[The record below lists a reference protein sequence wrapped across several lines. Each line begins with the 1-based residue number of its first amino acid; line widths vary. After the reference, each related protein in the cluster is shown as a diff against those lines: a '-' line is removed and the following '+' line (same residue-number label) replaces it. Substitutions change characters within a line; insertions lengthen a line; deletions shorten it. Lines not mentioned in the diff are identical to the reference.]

1 MTMKTDIKNLAGIL
15 ATVVWADG
23 EYDENEKGAVA
34 EIAEAFELDASVL
47 GAAVDAA
54 VAEVEN
60 ADEDAANEAMLK
72 AAANVAEGE
81 EKLVFE
87 AVLEIALADGV
98 ITRDEVETI
107 FALADALLIERVDA
121 TLLLAD
127 MICDEEMY
135 QVIQ

>member
-1 MTMKTDIKNLAGIL
+1 MKTDIKNLAGIL

-34 EIAEAFELDASVL
+34 EIAEAFELDASAL